1 MKFFRLNKAAALI
14 VVLTSSSAA
23 VGALTS
29 GTYETTG
36 KGNNGPVVVQ
46 TTIENSQIKDI
57 KVLKN
62 SETPMIGETAI
73 QQLPSKSS
81 LRNP

>member
-1 MKFFRLNKAAALI
+1 MKVFRLNKAAALI

-23 VGALTS
+23 VGALTA

-62 SETPMIGETAI
+62 SATPMIG
-73 QQLPSKSS
+73 
-81 LRNP
+81 

>member
-36 KGNNGPVVVQ
+36 KAITVRLLFKRP
-46 TTIENSQIKDI
+46 
-57 KVLKN
+57 LK
-62 SETPMIGETAI
+62 I
-73 QQLPSKSS
+73 LKSKTSKF
-81 LRNP
+81 